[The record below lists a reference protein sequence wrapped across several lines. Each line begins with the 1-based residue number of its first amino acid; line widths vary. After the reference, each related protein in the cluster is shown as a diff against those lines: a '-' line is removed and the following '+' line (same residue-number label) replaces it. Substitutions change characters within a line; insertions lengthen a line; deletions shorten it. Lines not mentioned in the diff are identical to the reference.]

1 MTTAS
6 DARPLAGRVALITG
20 AARRSGRATAMALA
34 ADGAAVVLNVRSS
47 RDEAEANKREIEAKG
62 GQAMVALADIT
73 DEAQVRTMID
83 AIVDRFGGLHILVN
97 NAADRRQAR
106 FEEMTYAD
114 WRHITSI
121 VLDGAFFCS
130 RYAVPHMLKAGWG
143 RIVNLG
149 GIGHHAGLLYRAH
162 VHAAKAGLEGM
173 THGLA
178 IEYADKGITV
188 NCVAPGRI
196 GGPRSKTAGTS
207 APNSKTPP
215 VGYEG
220 APEDV
225 AGAIRYLCSPAA
237 RFVTGQTVH
246 VNGGQ
251 FLT

>member
-1 MTTAS
+1 
-6 DARPLAGRVALITG
+6 
-20 AARRSGRATAMALA
+20 
-34 ADGAAVVLNVRSS
+34 
-47 RDEAEANKREIEAKG
+47 
-62 GQAMVALADIT
+62 MVAVADIT
-73 DEAQVRTMID
+73 QEDAVRDMID
-83 AIVDRFGGLHILVN
+83 RIAGELGGLHILIN

-114 WRHITSI
+114 WRYITGI

-130 RYAVPHMLKAGWG
+130 RYAVSHMLDAGWG

-162 VHAAKAGLEGM
+162 VHTAKAGLEGL

-178 IEYADKGITV
+178 IEYAEKAITV

-196 GGPRSKTAGTS
+196 GGPRSKTAGAS

-220 APEDV
+220 DPEDI
-225 AGAIRYLCSPAA
+225 AAAIRYLCSPAA
-237 RFVTGQTVH
+237 RFVTGQTIH

>member
-1 MTTAS
+1 MTDPDT
-6 DARPLAGRVALITG
+6 RPLAGRVALITG
-20 AARRSGRATAMALA
+20 AARRSGRATAFALA
-34 ADGAAVVLNVRSS
+34 ADGATVVLNVRNSKE
-47 RDEAEANKREIEAKG
+47 DAEANKREIEARG
-62 GQAMVALADIT
+62 GKAMVAVADIT
-73 DEAQVRTMID
+73 REDAVKGMID
-83 AIVDRFGGLHILVN
+83 DIVGTYGGLHILVN
-97 NAADRRQAR
+97 NAADRKQAR
-106 FEEMTYAD
+106 FEEMSYAD

-143 RIVNLG
+143 RIINLG

-162 VHAAKAGLEGM
+162 VHTAKAGLEGL

-215 VGYEG
+215 TGFEG
-220 APEDV
+220 DPEDI
-225 AGAIRYLCSPAA
+225 AGMIRYLCSPAA
-237 RFVTGQTVH
+237 RFVTGQTIH

>member
-1 MTTAS
+1 
-6 DARPLAGRVALITG
+6 
-20 AARRSGRATAMALA
+20 
-34 ADGAAVVLNVRSS
+34 
-47 RDEAEANKREIEAKG
+47 
-62 GQAMVALADIT
+62 MVAVADIT
-73 DEAQVRTMID
+73 QEDAVKGMID
-83 AIVDRFGGLHILVN
+83 DIVGAHGGLHILIN

-130 RYAVPHMLKAGWG
+130 RYTVPYMLDAGWG

-162 VHAAKAGLEGM
+162 VHTAKAGLEGL

-215 VGYEG
+215 TGYEG
-220 APEDV
+220 DPEDV

>member
-1 MTTAS
+1 MTTTS
-6 DARPLAGRVALITG
+6 DSRPLAGRVALITG
-20 AARRSGRATAMALA
+20 AARRSGRATALALA
-34 ADGAAVVLNVRSS
+34 ADGAAIVLNVRQS
-47 RDEAEANKREIEAKG
+47 RDEAEANKREIEAMG
-62 GQAMVALADIT
+62 GAAMVAVADIT
-73 DEAQVRTMID
+73 DEAQVKAMIN
-83 AIVDRFGGLHILVN
+83 AVIDRFGALHILIN
-97 NAADRRQAR
+97 NAADRRQAK

-121 VLDGAFFCS
+121 VLDGSFFCS

-143 RIVNLG
+143 RIINLG
-149 GIGHHAGLLYRAH
+149 GIGHHAGLLHRAH
-162 VHAAKAGLEGM
+162 VHTAKAGLEGL

-220 APEDV
+220 APEDI
-225 AGAIRYLCSPAA
+225 AAAIRYLCSPDA
-237 RFVTGQTVH
+237 RFVTGQTIH

>member
-1 MTTAS
+1 MTS
-6 DARPLAGRVALITG
+6 QSSRPLEGRVALITG
-20 AARRSGRATAMALA
+20 AARRSGRATAFALA
-34 ADGAAVVLNVRSS
+34 ADGATVVLNVRNS
-47 RDEAEANKREIEAKG
+47 RDEAEANKQEIESRG
-62 GQAMVALADIT
+62 GKAMVAVADIT
-73 DEAQVRTMID
+73 QEDAVRGMID
-83 AIVDRFGGLHILVN
+83 RIVGELGGLHILIN

-106 FEEMTYAD
+106 FEEMTYED

-130 RYAVPHMLKAGWG
+130 RYAVPHMLDAGWG
-143 RIVNLG
+143 RIINLG

-162 VHAAKAGLEGM
+162 VHTAKAGLEGL

-178 IEYADKGITV
+178 IEYAEKAITV

-220 APEDV
+220 DPEDI
-225 AGAIRYLCSPAA
+225 AAAIRYLCSPAA
-237 RFVTGQTVH
+237 RFVTGQTIH

>member
-1 MTTAS
+1 MTS
-6 DARPLAGRVALITG
+6 QSSRPLEGRVALITG
-20 AARRSGRATAMALA
+20 AARRSGRATAFALA
-34 ADGAAVVLNVRSS
+34 ADGATVVLNVRNS
-47 RDEAEANKREIEAKG
+47 RDEAEANKREIESRG
-62 GQAMVALADIT
+62 GKAMVAVADIT
-73 DEAQVRTMID
+73 QEDAVRDMID
-83 AIVDRFGGLHILVN
+83 RIVGELGGLHILIN

-121 VLDGAFFCS
+121 VLDGAFFCA
-130 RYAVPHMLKAGWG
+130 RYAVPHMLDAGWG
-143 RIVNLG
+143 RIINLG

-162 VHAAKAGLEGM
+162 VHTAKAGLEGL

-178 IEYADKGITV
+178 IEYAEKAITV

-220 APEDV
+220 DPEDI
-225 AGAIRYLCSPAA
+225 AAAIRYLCSPAA
-237 RFVTGQTVH
+237 RFVTGQTIH

>member
-1 MTTAS
+1 MPAES
-6 DARPLAGRVALITG
+6 PRPLEGRVALITG
-20 AARRSGRATAMALA
+20 AARRSGRATAFALA
-34 ADGAAVVLNVRSS
+34 ADGATVVLNVRNS
-47 RDEAEANKREIEAKG
+47 RDEAEANKREIESRG
-62 GQAMVALADIT
+62 GKAMVAVADIT
-73 DEAQVRTMID
+73 QESAVRDMID
-83 AIVDRFGGLHILVN
+83 RIAGELGGLQILIN

-106 FEEMTYAD
+106 FEEMTYED

-130 RYAVPHMLKAGWG
+130 RYAVAHMLEAGWG
-143 RIVNLG
+143 RIINLG

-162 VHAAKAGLEGM
+162 VHTAKAGLEGL

-178 IEYADKGITV
+178 IEYAEKAITV

-220 APEDV
+220 DPEDI
-225 AGAIRYLCSPAA
+225 AAAIRYLCSPAA
-237 RFVTGQTVH
+237 RFVTGQTIH

>member
-1 MTTAS
+1 MTTQS
-6 DARPLAGRVALITG
+6 SRPLEGRVALITG
-20 AARRSGRATAMALA
+20 AARRSGRATAFALA
-34 ADGAAVVLNVRSS
+34 ADGATVVLNVRNS
-47 RDEAEANKREIEAKG
+47 REEAETNKREIESRG
-62 GQAMVALADIT
+62 GRAMVAVADIT
-73 DEAQVRTMID
+73 QEDAVRDMID
-83 AIVDRFGGLHILVN
+83 RITGELGGLQILIN

-114 WRHITSI
+114 WRHITGI

-130 RYAVPHMLKAGWG
+130 RYAVPHMLDAGWG

-162 VHAAKAGLEGM
+162 VHTAKAGLEGL

-178 IEYADKGITV
+178 IEYAEKAITV

-196 GGPRSKTAGTS
+196 GGPRSKTAGAS

-220 APEDV
+220 DPEDI
-225 AGAIRYLCSPAA
+225 AAAIRYLCSPAA
-237 RFVTGQTVH
+237 RFVTGQTIH

>member
-1 MTTAS
+1 MTTQAS
-6 DARPLAGRVALITG
+6 RPLEGRVALITG
-20 AARRSGRATAMALA
+20 AARRSGRATAFALA
-34 ADGAAVVLNVRSS
+34 ADGATVVLNVRNS
-47 RDEAEANKREIEAKG
+47 REEAETNKREIESRG
-62 GQAMVALADIT
+62 GKAMVVVADIT
-73 DEAQVRTMID
+73 QEDAVRDMID
-83 AIVDRFGGLHILVN
+83 RIVDELGALHILIN

-130 RYAVPHMLKAGWG
+130 RYAVSHMLDAGWG

-162 VHAAKAGLEGM
+162 VHTAKAGLEGL

-178 IEYADKGITV
+178 IEYAEKAITV

-220 APEDV
+220 DPEDI
-225 AGAIRYLCSPAA
+225 AAAIRYLCSPAA
-237 RFVTGQTVH
+237 RFVTGQTIH

>member
-62 GQAMVALADIT
+62 GKAMVAVADIT
-73 DEAQVRTMID
+73 DEAQVQKMID

-114 WRHITSI
+114 WKHITSI

-143 RIVNLG
+143 RIVNIG
-149 GIGHHAGLLYRAH
+149 GIGHHAGFLHRAH
-162 VHAAKAGLEGM
+162 VHAAKAGLEGL
-173 THGLA
+173 TRGLA

-207 APNSKTPP
+207 APNAKTPP
-215 VGYEG
+215 TGYEG
-220 APEDV
+220 APEDI
-225 AGAIRYLCSPAA
+225 AAAIRYVCSPDA
-237 RFVTGQTVH
+237 RFVTGQILH

-251 FLT
+251 FMN

>member
-1 MTTAS
+1 MTS
-6 DARPLAGRVALITG
+6 QSSRPLEGRVALITG
-20 AARRSGRATAMALA
+20 AARRSGRATAFALA
-34 ADGAAVVLNVRSS
+34 ADGATVVLNVRNS
-47 RDEAEANKREIEAKG
+47 RDEAEANKQEIESRG
-62 GQAMVALADIT
+62 GKAMVAVADIT
-73 DEAQVRTMID
+73 QEDAVRDMID
-83 AIVDRFGGLHILVN
+83 RIVGELGGLHILIN

-121 VLDGAFFCS
+121 VLDGAFFCA
-130 RYAVPHMLKAGWG
+130 RYAVPHMLDAGWG
-143 RIVNLG
+143 RIINLG

-162 VHAAKAGLEGM
+162 VHTAKAGLEGL

-178 IEYADKGITV
+178 IEYAEKAITV

-220 APEDV
+220 DPEDI
-225 AGAIRYLCSPAA
+225 AAAIRYLCSPAA
-237 RFVTGQTVH
+237 RFVTGQTIH

>member
-1 MTTAS
+1 MTNS
-6 DARPLAGRVALITG
+6 EARPLAGRVALITG

-34 ADGAAVVLNVRSS
+34 AEGAAVVLNVRSS

-62 GQAMVALADIT
+62 GQAMVAVADIT
-73 DEAQVRTMID
+73 DEAQVQGMID
-83 AIVDRFGGLHILVN
+83 AIVDRFGGLHILIN
-97 NAADRRQAR
+97 NAADRKQAR
-106 FEEMTYAD
+106 FEEMSYAD

-149 GIGHHAGLLYRAH
+149 GIGHHVGFLYRAH
-162 VHAAKAGLEGM
+162 VHTAKAGLEGL

-196 GGPRSKTAGTS
+196 GGPRSKTAGSS
-207 APNSKTPP
+207 APNAKTPP
-215 VGYEG
+215 IGFEG
-220 APEDV
+220 APEDI
-225 AGAIRYLCSPAA
+225 AAMIRYLCLPDA
-237 RFVTGQTVH
+237 RFITGQTIH

>member
-1 MTTAS
+1 MTNS
-6 DARPLAGRVALITG
+6 EARPLAGRVALITG

-34 ADGAAVVLNVRSS
+34 AEGAAVVLNVRSS

-62 GQAMVALADIT
+62 GQAMVAVADIT
-73 DEAQVRTMID
+73 DEAQVQSMID
-83 AIVDRFGGLHILVN
+83 AIVDRFGGLHILIN
-97 NAADRRQAR
+97 NAADRKQAR
-106 FEEMTYAD
+106 FEEMSYAD

-149 GIGHHAGLLYRAH
+149 GIGHHVGFLYRAH
-162 VHAAKAGLEGM
+162 VHTAKAGLEGL

-196 GGPRSKTAGTS
+196 GGPRSKTAGSS
-207 APNSKTPP
+207 APNAKTPP
-215 VGYEG
+215 IGFEG
-220 APEDV
+220 APEDI
-225 AGAIRYLCSPAA
+225 AAMIRYLCLPDA
-237 RFVTGQTVH
+237 RFITGQTIH

>member
-1 MTTAS
+1 MTDPDT
-6 DARPLAGRVALITG
+6 RPLAGRVALITG
-20 AARRSGRATAMALA
+20 AARRSGRATAFALA
-34 ADGAAVVLNVRSS
+34 ADGATVVLNVRNSKE
-47 RDEAEANKREIEAKG
+47 DAEANKREIEARG
-62 GQAMVALADIT
+62 GKAMVAVADIT
-73 DEAQVRTMID
+73 NEDAVKGMID
-83 AIVDRFGGLHILVN
+83 DIVGAYGGLHILVN
-97 NAADRRQAR
+97 NAADRKQAR
-106 FEEMTYAD
+106 FEEMSYAD

-143 RIVNLG
+143 RIINLG

-162 VHAAKAGLEGM
+162 VHTAKAGLEGL

-220 APEDV
+220 DPEDI
-225 AGAIRYLCSPAA
+225 AGMIRYLCSPAA
-237 RFVTGQTVH
+237 RFITGQTVH

>member
-1 MTTAS
+1 MTTQS
-6 DARPLAGRVALITG
+6 SRPLDGRIALITG
-20 AARRSGRATAMALA
+20 AARRSGRATAFALA
-34 ADGAAVVLNVRSS
+34 EDGATVVLNVRNS
-47 RDEAEANKREIEAKG
+47 RDEAEANKREIEARG
-62 GQAMVALADIT
+62 GKAMVAVADIT
-73 DEAQVRTMID
+73 QEDAVRAMID
-83 AIVDRFGGLHILVN
+83 RIVGELGGLDILIN

-106 FEEMTYAD
+106 FEEMTYED

-130 RYAVPHMLKAGWG
+130 RYAVPHMLEAGWG

-162 VHAAKAGLEGM
+162 VHTAKAGLEGL

-178 IEYADKGITV
+178 IEYAEKAITV

-207 APNSKTPP
+207 APNSRTPP

-220 APEDV
+220 DPEDI
-225 AGAIRYLCSPAA
+225 AAAIRYLCSPAA
-237 RFVTGQTVH
+237 RFVTGQTIH

>member
-1 MTTAS
+1 MTNS
-6 DARPLAGRVALITG
+6 EARPLAGRVALITG

-47 RDEAEANKREIEAKG
+47 RDEAEANKSEIEAKG
-62 GQAMVALADIT
+62 GKAMVAVADIT
-73 DEAQVRTMID
+73 DETQVKGMID
-83 AIVDRFGGLHILVN
+83 SIVGTFGGLHILVN
-97 NAADRRQAR
+97 NAADRRQGK
-106 FEEMTYAD
+106 FEEMSYAD

-121 VLDGAFFCS
+121 VLDGAFFCT

-162 VHAAKAGLEGM
+162 VHTAKAGLEGL

-188 NCVAPGRI
+188 NCVAPGKI

-207 APNSKTPP
+207 APNSKVPP

-220 APEDV
+220 APEDI
-225 AGAIRYLCSPAA
+225 AAAIRYVCSPDA
-237 RFVTGQTVH
+237 RFVTGQTIH

>member
-1 MTTAS
+1 MTDPDT
-6 DARPLAGRVALITG
+6 RPLAGRVALITG
-20 AARRSGRATAMALA
+20 AARRSGRATAFALA
-34 ADGAAVVLNVRSS
+34 ADGATVVLNVRNSK
-47 RDEAEANKREIEAKG
+47 DEAEANKREIEAQG
-62 GQAMVALADIT
+62 GTAMVAVADIT
-73 DEAQVRTMID
+73 EEDAVKGMID
-83 AIVDRFGGLHILVN
+83 DIVGAFGGLHILIN
-97 NAADRRQAR
+97 NAADRRQAP
-106 FEEMTYAD
+106 FEEMSYAD

-130 RYAVPHMLKAGWG
+130 RYAVPYMLDAGWG

-162 VHAAKAGLEGM
+162 VHTAKAGLEGL

-215 VGYEG
+215 TGYEG
-220 APEDV
+220 DPEDV

-237 RFVTGQTVH
+237 RFVTGQTLH

>member
-1 MTTAS
+1 MTRQS
-6 DARPLAGRVALITG
+6 PRPLEGRIALVTG
-20 AARRSGRATAMALA
+20 AARRSGRATAFALA
-34 ADGAAVVLNVRSS
+34 EDGATVVLNVRSS
-47 RDEAEANKREIEAKG
+47 RDDAEANKREIESRG
-62 GQAMVALADIT
+62 GKAMVIVADIT
-73 DEAQVRTMID
+73 REEDVRRMVD
-83 AIVDRFGGLHILVN
+83 QIVGEYGGLHILIN

-106 FEEMTYAD
+106 FEEMSYED
-114 WRHITSI
+114 WRHITGI

-130 RYAVPHMLKAGWG
+130 RYTVPHMLKAGWG
-143 RIVNLG
+143 RIINLG

-162 VHAAKAGLEGM
+162 VHTAKAGLEGL

-178 IEYADKGITV
+178 IEYAEKAITV

-207 APNSKTPP
+207 APNSQTPP

-220 APEDV
+220 DPEDI
-225 AGAIRYLCSPAA
+225 ASTIRYLCSPAA
-237 RFVTGQTVH
+237 RFITGQTIH

>member
-1 MTTAS
+1 MTS
-6 DARPLAGRVALITG
+6 QSSRSLEGRVALITG
-20 AARRSGRATAMALA
+20 AARRSGRATAFALA
-34 ADGAAVVLNVRSS
+34 ADGATVVLNVRNS
-47 RDEAEANKREIEAKG
+47 RDEAEANKREIESRG
-62 GQAMVALADIT
+62 GKAMVAVADIT
-73 DEAQVRTMID
+73 QEDAVRDMID
-83 AIVDRFGGLHILVN
+83 RIVGELGGLHILIN

-121 VLDGAFFCS
+121 VLDGAFFCA
-130 RYAVPHMLKAGWG
+130 RYAVPHMLDAGWG
-143 RIVNLG
+143 RIINLG

-162 VHAAKAGLEGM
+162 VHTAKAGLEGL

-178 IEYADKGITV
+178 IEYAEKAITV

-220 APEDV
+220 DPEDI
-225 AGAIRYLCSPAA
+225 AAAIRYLCSPAA
-237 RFVTGQTVH
+237 RFVTGQTIH

>member
-1 MTTAS
+1 MTDAS
-6 DARPLAGRVALITG
+6 TKPLAGRVALITG
-20 AARRSGRATAMALA
+20 AARRSGRATALALA
-34 ADGAAVVLNVRSS
+34 EDGATVVLNVRNSK
-47 RDEAEANKREIEAKG
+47 DDAEANKREIEARG
-62 GQAMVALADIT
+62 GKAMVAVADIT
-73 DEAQVRTMID
+73 NEDAVKGMID
-83 AIVDRFGGLHILVN
+83 DIVGAYGGLHILIN
-97 NAADRRQAR
+97 NAADRKQAP

-114 WRHITSI
+114 WRHITGI
-121 VLDGAFFCS
+121 VLDGAFFCT

-149 GIGHHAGLLYRAH
+149 GIGHNVGFLYRAH
-162 VHAAKAGLEGM
+162 VHTAKAGLEGL

-207 APNSKTPP
+207 APNAKTPP
-215 VGYEG
+215 VGFEG
-220 APEDV
+220 DPEDI
-225 AGAIRYLCSPAA
+225 AGMIRYLCSPAA
-237 RFVTGQTVH
+237 RFVTGQTIH

>member
-1 MTTAS
+1 MTDPDT
-6 DARPLAGRVALITG
+6 RPLAGRVALITG
-20 AARRSGRATAMALA
+20 AARRSGRATAFALA
-34 ADGAAVVLNVRSS
+34 ADGATVVLNVRSS
-47 RDEAEANKREIEAKG
+47 KDEAEANKREIEARG
-62 GQAMVALADIT
+62 GKAMVAVADIT
-73 DEAQVRTMID
+73 KEDAVTAMID
-83 AIVDRFGGLHILVN
+83 DIVGAFGGLHILVN
-97 NAADRRQAR
+97 NAADRKQAR
-106 FEEMTYAD
+106 FEEMPYAD

-130 RYAVPHMLKAGWG
+130 RYAVPHMLSAGWG
-143 RIVNLG
+143 RIINLG

-162 VHAAKAGLEGM
+162 VHTAKAGLEGL

-220 APEDV
+220 DPEDI
-225 AGAIRYLCSPAA
+225 AGMIRYLCSPSA
-237 RFVTGQTVH
+237 RFVTGQTIH